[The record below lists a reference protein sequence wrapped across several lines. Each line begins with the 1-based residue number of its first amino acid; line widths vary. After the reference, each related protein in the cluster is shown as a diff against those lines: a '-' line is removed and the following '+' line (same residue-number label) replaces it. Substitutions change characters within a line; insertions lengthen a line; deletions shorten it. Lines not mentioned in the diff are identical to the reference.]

1 MWYAHRDEWL
11 GWHSEHSLYIALHF
25 PNAFPEG
32 CAWDIQGWFWGK
44 PMCAKSR
51 SGTIWLNFTEPG
63 KKYVRT
69 DDLQVALDT
78 LTADNYGTLWAV
90 VAPKS
95 FGAAVAV
102 PAAPAPADAPEDT
115 VMLTDANKDAKSAED
130 KSGA

>member
-1 MWYAHRDEWL
+1 MWYAHRDKWL
-11 GWHSEHSLYIALHF
+11 TMHSEHGLYIALKF
-25 PNAFPEG
+25 PDAFPGG

-44 PMCAKSR
+44 PMCSKSK

-63 KKYVRT
+63 KKYDRT

-78 LTADNYGTLWAV
+78 LTADNYSKLWAV

-102 PAAPAPADAPEDT
+102 PAASAPADASQDT
-115 VMLTDANKDAKSAED
+115 GVNNGAED
-130 KSGA
+130 ESGA